1 MKINLSSKV
10 SPYFRRFFKKF
21 LDCYYDLV
29 VMKGGRHG
37 GKSVFI
43 ATVIVLGVMTHKE
56 SAICLMQ
63 YHSDLKDKL
72 VDNFTFVIDMLGVSE
87 YWKLRKN
94 KYEYVLL
101 DRNGKETN
109 ISIKFF
115 GCDKAESS
123 KGFKSRKGGG
133 FKYIWFEEITKF
145 SGQNTINGI
154 IDSCNRLDG
163 RASVFY
169 SYNPPK
175 ETGHWSNENYNLPD
189 EDDVIITDRVFEKHF
204 EFIRDGISKKSV
216 TLVLDSNMYDL
227 PKEWVNDEIWAKA
240 EQARIENTEFWEWN
254 YLGNVVGT
262 SANVF
267 RNVRDWT
274 YTEDI
279 NIKNIVRGLDC
290 SNGGED
296 PWMYGAWYYDEK
308 NRYLY
313 CLDEF
318 VLGGKS
324 DLDDISTQI
333 KIHNENNLP
342 VFIDSAV
349 PFYKDQLR
357 KRQLNILPAKKF
369 NDNGI
374 MPRVIWL
381 QSLNGI
387 FIDKRRCPIT
397 YKEFKNYCWKL
408 DKDDEITS
416 VLPDKNNHSI
426 DACGYANSFNIKY
439 KV

>member
-1 MKINLSSKV
+1 MK
-10 SPYFRRFFKKF
+10 FFKKF

-43 ATVIVLGVMTHKE
+43 ATIIVLGVMIHKE

-72 VDNFTFVIDMLGVSE
+72 VDNFTFVIEMLGVSD
-87 YWKLRKN
+87 YWRLRKN

-101 DRNGKETN
+101 DNKGKETN

-123 KGFKSRKGGG
+123 KGFKSRKGSG

-154 IDSCNRLDG
+154 IDSCNRLD
-163 RASVFY
+163 SPSTVFY

-175 ETGHWSNENYNLPD
+175 ETGHWSNEKYNLPD
-189 EDDVIITDRVFEKHF
+189 TNDVIVNDRVFEKHF
-204 EFIRDGISKKSV
+204 EFIRDGVSKKSV
-216 TLVLDSNMYDL
+216 TLVVDSNMYDL
-227 PKEWVNDEIWAKA
+227 PPEWVKDEIWAKA
-240 EQARIENTEFWEWN
+240 EQARIENPEFWEWN
-254 YLGNVVGT
+254 YLGKVVGT

-267 RNVRDWT
+267 RNVKDWT
-274 YTEDI
+274 YDESV
-279 NIKNIVRGLDC
+279 NFKNIVRGLDC
-290 SNGGED
+290 SNGGAD
-296 PWMYGAWYYDEK
+296 NWMFGSWYYDEK

-318 VLGGKS
+318 SAGGKA
-324 DLDDISTQI
+324 DLDEIASKI
-333 KIHNENNLP
+333 KIHNENNMP
-342 VFIDSAV
+342 VYIDSAV
-349 PFYKDQLR
+349 PFYREQLR

-374 MPRVIWL
+374 VPGVVWL

-387 FIDKRRCPIT
+387 FIDKNKTPVT
-397 YKEFKNYCWKL
+397 YKEFKYYSWKL
-408 DKDDEITS
+408 DKEDEVTS
-416 VLPDKNNHSI
+416 VLPDKDNHSI
-426 DACGYANSFNIKY
+426 DACRYANSFNIKY